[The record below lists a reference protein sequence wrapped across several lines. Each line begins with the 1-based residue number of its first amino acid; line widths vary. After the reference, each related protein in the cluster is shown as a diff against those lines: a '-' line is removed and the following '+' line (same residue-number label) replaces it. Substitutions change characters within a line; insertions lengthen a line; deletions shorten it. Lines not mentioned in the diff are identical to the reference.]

1 MHGPAS
7 SAGGSY
13 KAPTWPLLPEIDVLD
28 TIALGFGPIRR
39 KVWRKLRT
47 GALNRWAQAG
57 LRFVV
62 VEGRAKGYPPFDVS
76 VEDETERLSR
86 PMVKPYLRLAQM
98 TGLYGGSIEAV
109 GTWLPGTDP
118 ASLVGI
124 KMGLK
129 FWTVDAFRRK
139 YLLTHEIGHALGLN
153 HRPQDETNKSVMNG
167 KVGAW
172 LTPDAHDIESLRGY
186 YLA

>member
-13 KAPTWPLLPEIDVLD
+13 KAPTWPTIPTIDVLD
-28 TIALGFGPIRR
+28 TIVLELGPIRR
-39 KVWRKLRT
+39 RLWRGLRD
-47 GALNRWAQAG
+47 AAFARWAQAG
-57 LRFVV
+57 LQFKVS
-62 VEGRAKGYPPFDVS
+62 EQPAGLFPAFDVS
-76 VEDETERLSR
+76 LADETERLCR
-86 PMVKPYLRLAQM
+86 PMISPFLRLAKM
-98 TGLYGGSIEAV
+98 TGLYGGSIEAI

-118 ASLVGI
+118 ASLVGV

-153 HRPQDETNKSVMNG
+153 HRPQDEMNHSVMNG
-167 KVGAW
+167 KVGGY
-172 LTPDAHDIESLRGY
+172 LLPDAHDLDSLRRY
-186 YLA
+186 YL